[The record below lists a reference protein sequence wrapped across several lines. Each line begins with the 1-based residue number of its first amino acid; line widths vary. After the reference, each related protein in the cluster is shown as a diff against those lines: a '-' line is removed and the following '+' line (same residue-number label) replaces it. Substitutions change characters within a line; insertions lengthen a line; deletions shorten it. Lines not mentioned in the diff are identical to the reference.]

1 MKCNFLPL
9 TDLFLK
15 KGKLGFK
22 YFKDVFYKDLNAGLD
37 VWWDRLRFCELGGG
51 NAGVDYEAVAKEL
64 QKYNYDK
71 WVLIEHDTHLRAPEL
86 DLKVSADIL
95 KGLFA

>member
-1 MKCNFLPL
+1 MLCKIKPVL
-9 TDLFLK
+9 TINEKANRTLMF
-15 KGKLGFK
+15 
-22 YFKDVFYKDLNAGLD
+22 A
-37 VWWDRLRFCELGGG
+37 
-51 NAGVDYEAVAKEL
+51 AKEL

-86 DLKVSADIL
+86 DLNVSADIL